1 MTNTINN
8 DNDHIHRVIDLV
20 RKEATSQNQAL
31 DVGASPTTIDL
42 GREFVKMVVKECY
55 AVDVSDFTLC
65 DGPSDGGIDC
75 YWEEAGG
82 IDDGKKICIIQGKF
96 TETKTDLNG
105 DIYSD
110 LKKLGDTI
118 KKDDSEVGGPVKQEI
133 LFLKN
138 QIYNST
144 ENDTIIYIYATV
156 HGLNDLEIDTL
167 EENQK
172 IIEEAIHTINAKCGL
187 EITHVD
193 SSDILRKQKPI
204 SCEINC
210 NLIIS
215 GDQLLYSGLV
225 SIYDIYE
232 FCERYKKKSSGK
244 LSRLFDANIRSHLGR
259 KNYVN
264 RKIMETLDNQLEK
277 FGHYNNGVTFVVEEI
292 NSGGEISSQNS
303 SKCYQLMNP
312 SIVNGCQT
320 INSIWDTF
328 NSKIGPIA
336 QKSRADNNL
345 INDLQQYSMPIKIVI
360 NANSEDM
367 KNITKFTNTQTAIKP
382 EDFFALNDNFKIW
395 HEELLNQFGVYFE
408 IGPGGWFE
416 FDKEQN
422 NKNKSEQIDKSRMS
436 KAMDLL
442 RVYGAAWLESP
453 GNARRGKSDFYENG
467 LKFDEMMNPKHPKRG
482 NHQFGTID
490 LYASFVLKHYV
501 ESMIKNYVK
510 ENSRITGQVKHLA
523 CFIVSYF
530 VKTLTTFFAGNIN
543 DTNDINDDTLST
555 LIIYMLDDSLN
566 KEYFNNRQQNT
577 PPGLPSQFFQEKI
590 AQEISKKLHKILLL
604 YFAGH
609 PNQTDARWLSE
620 DDVASRGVSRD
631 TYMKHSSFGKK
642 GYSKKLHEM
651 LEEQSLDLLMEIKD
665 IINDADNADINLSM
679 WGKNS
684 IDTMDLTDNFHIWFE
699 SL

>member
-1 MTNTINN
+1 MTNIINN
-8 DNDHIHRVIDLV
+8 DNDHIRRVIDMV
-20 RKEATSQNQAL
+20 RKEATSQHQAMAA
-31 DVGASPTTIDL
+31 GASPATIDL

-65 DGPSDGGIDC
+65 DGQSDGGIDC
-75 YWEEAGG
+75 YWEEEGG
-82 IDDGKKICIIQGKF
+82 IDDGKKVCIIQGKF
-96 TETKTDLNG
+96 TETKTDLTG

-118 KKDDSEVGGPVKQEI
+118 KKDDSEIYGPVKQEI

-138 QIYNST
+138 LICNST

-156 HGLNDLEIDTL
+156 HGLNDQEIDTL
-167 EENQK
+167 EKESK
-172 IIEEAIHTINAKCGL
+172 IIEEAIQAINAKCDL
-187 EITHVD
+187 ETTHVD

-204 SCEINC
+204 SSEINC
-210 NLIIS
+210 NLTMS
-215 GDQLLYSGLV
+215 GDESLYSGLI

-244 LSRLFDANIRSHLGR
+244 LSRLFDANIRSHLGG

-264 RKIMETLDNQLEK
+264 KKIMETLDKQLEK
-277 FGHYNNGVTFVVEEI
+277 FGHYNNGVTFVVEGI
-292 NSGGEISSQNS
+292 DPKGETSSKS
-303 SKCYQLMNP
+303 FSKCYQLINP

-328 NSKIGPIA
+328 NSKVGPIA
-336 QKSRADNNL
+336 KMNRANNNL
-345 INDLQQYSMPIKIVI
+345 INDLQKYSMPIKIVI
-360 NANSEDM
+360 DVKSEDM
-367 KNITKFTNTQTAIKP
+367 KDITKFTNTQTAIKP

-395 HEELLNQFGVYFE
+395 HKKLLNQFGMYFE
-408 IGPGGWFE
+408 IGPGGWLE

-453 GNARRGKSDFYENG
+453 GNARRGKSDFFEKG
-467 LKFDEMMNPKHPKRG
+467 PKFDEIMNPKRPKRG
-482 NHQFGTID
+482 NHEFGTID
-490 LYASFVLKHYV
+490 LYASFVLRNYV
-501 ESMIKNYVK
+501 ESMIKNYRK
-510 ENSRITGQVKHLA
+510 ENSRITSQVKHLA

-530 VKTLTTFFAGNIN
+530 VKTLTVFFSDSIT

-566 KEYFNNRQQNT
+566 KEYLNNKQQNT
-577 PPGLPSQFFQEKI
+577 PPGFPSQFFQETI
-590 AQEISKKLHKILLL
+590 AKGVSKKLHKILLL

-609 PNQTDARWLSE
+609 PNQTDARWQSE

-642 GYSKKLHEM
+642 DYSKKLHEM
-651 LEEQSLDLLMEIKD
+651 LEDQSLDLLMEIED
-665 IINDADNADINLSM
+665 IINDADINSVM
-679 WGKNS
+679 WRKDS